1 MILFSTCASTSTKLY
16 YSYYYSTGNY
26 LIIYRN
32 IFTSGTCAADIPV
45 NIEVRLVELTCF
57 VGHFV
62 DENYTEGILD

>member
-1 MILFSTCASTSTKLY
+1 MQVPVLNYIIVIIIVQVIILSF
-16 YSYYYSTGNY
+16 
-26 LIIYRN
+26 IEIN
-32 IFTSGTCAADIPV
+32 IFTSGTCVADIPV

>member
-1 MILFSTCASTSTKLY
+1 MQVPVLNYIIVIIIVQVIILSF
-16 YSYYYSTGNY
+16 
-26 LIIYRN
+26 IEIN